1 MFDWDIEKAILNF
14 EKHGVSFEE
23 ASTAF
28 DDENGLDWSDPK
40 HSKDE
45 SRRKRLAESGT
56 GSLLLIVYTRRK
68 PKNGGEII
76 RIISSRAASY
86 NERQRYFELDD

>member
-1 MFDWDIEKAILNF
+1 MFDWDIDKAILNF

-28 DDENGLDWSDPK
+28 DDENGLDWADPK
-40 HSKDE
+40 HSKGE
-45 SRRKRLAESGT
+45 SRRKRLAESGI
-56 GSLLLIVYTRRK
+56 GRLLLVVYTKRK
-68 PKNGGEII
+68 QKNGNETI

-86 NERQRYFELDD
+86 NERRRYFEL

>member
-1 MFDWDIEKAILNF
+1 MFDWDIDKAILNF

-28 DDENGLDWSDPK
+28 DDENGLDWADAK
-40 HSKDE
+40 HSKGE
-45 SRRKRLAESGT
+45 SRRKRLAESST
-56 GSLLLIVYTRRK
+56 ARLLLIVYTKRK
-68 PKNGGEII
+68 KKNGSEII

-86 NERQRYFELDD
+86 NERRRYFEL